1 MTYLVGC
8 NIHLCVTTGLP
19 LTMLFCMID
28 ARTTFPNISADFVLR
43 SAMALPVSPEVDAL
57 INDEWIRGQLTPRLN
72 YQVDILVR

>member
-1 MTYLVGC
+1 
-8 NIHLCVTTGLP
+8 
-19 LTMLFCMID
+19 MID